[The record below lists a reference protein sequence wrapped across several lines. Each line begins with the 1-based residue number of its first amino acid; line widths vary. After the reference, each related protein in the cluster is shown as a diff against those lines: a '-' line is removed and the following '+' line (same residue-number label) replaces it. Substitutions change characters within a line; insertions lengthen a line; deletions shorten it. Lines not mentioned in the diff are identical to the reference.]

1 MTSINFEF
9 NGFGNSEKSRK
20 VFSELM
26 HRLPPFIRHAN
37 LNNNGLGDY
46 RQLIGQLPETVEF
59 ISIQDQSIRGQLH
72 RLKWSANP
80 TENQACMQG
89 ALALLN
95 TYIKGNLVFNGL
107 FRTHT
112 TNVREIV
119 ASINNG
125 EIDNFDQLIDE
136 LNKIHVQN
144 NGGAFASILSVIRQ
158 LDTTTVKDLPERK
171 VCKLLCS

>member
-1 MTSINFEF
+1 MVSINFEF
-9 NGFGNSEKSRK
+9 NGFGNSEKARK

-26 HRLPPFIRHAN
+26 HRLPPFITHVN

-46 RQLIGQLPETVEF
+46 RQLICQLPETVEF
-59 ISIQDQSIRGQLH
+59 TSIQGISIRNQLH

-89 ALALLN
+89 ALDLLN
-95 TYIKGNLVFNGL
+95 AYIKGHSVFNGL

-119 ASINNG
+119 ASIDKG

-136 LNKIHVQN
+136 LNKIPIQN
-144 NGGAFASILSVIRQ
+144 GSGAFASILSAIKQ
-158 LDTTTVKDLPERK
+158 LNTTTVKDLPERK